1 MCGLPTL
8 FLVRFLLGTDLERE
22 VLVVSLVA
30 AVEILLML
38 PLPGETV
45 SLSYYA
51 MLPLLPVTALCVF
64 LEPPVMVSIM
74 ALASPLLVYLC
85 LRTVWPHLGLDV
97 VEMPS
102 SVWLVVGSTVRLLL
116 AVLLFFVEGLM
127 AVLPSHLQW
136 RWVVPVL
143 LSLLFGLLLYQT
155 MTGHCVLI
163 PPARVKDV
171 ENRLSA
177 MAFVENERQAEE
189 GEYGKMLSLFGRI
202 ECAMEQGQPFLKSDY
217 SLQDLTNAV
226 YTNRAYISKTIN
238 VMTGKNFRQFVNGYR
253 VRYAVSLLEDNPR
266 LKVGELADMA
276 GFNSSTT
283 FNMAFKANMGE
294 TPGEFSIRLRS
305 GHPAPLSSR
314 AAAVRECVPR
324 FAVQDE

>member
-1 MCGLPTL
+1 MCVLPAL
-8 FLVRFLLGTDLERE
+8 IFVRFLFGTEVERDVLEI
-22 VLVVSLVA
+22 SLVA

-45 SLSYYA
+45 SLSYFA
-51 MLPLLPVTALCVF
+51 IFPLFPATAVCVL

-74 ALASPLLVYLC
+74 VLASPLLVYLC
-85 LRTVWPHLGLDV
+85 LRTVWSHLGLDV

-102 SVWLVVGSTVRLLL
+102 SVWLVVGSMARLML
-116 AVLLFFVEGLM
+116 AVLLFFVEVLM
-127 AVLPSHLQW
+127 AASPSHLQW
-136 RWVVPVL
+136 GWVAPVL
-143 LSLLFGLLLYQT
+143 LSLLFGLLLYQA
-155 MTGHCVLI
+155 MTGRCVFLS
-163 PPARVKDV
+163 PARVKVV
-171 ENRLSA
+171 EERLA
-177 MAFVENERQAEE
+177 ALAFDESELKAEE
-189 GEYGKMLSLFGRI
+189 DDYGKMLSLFGRI
-202 ECAMEQGQPFLKSDY
+202 ECAMEQGCPFLKSDY

-305 GHPAPLSSR
+305 GLPAPLSSR
-314 AAAVRECVPR
+314 AAAARECVPR
-324 FAVQDE
+324 FVVQDE